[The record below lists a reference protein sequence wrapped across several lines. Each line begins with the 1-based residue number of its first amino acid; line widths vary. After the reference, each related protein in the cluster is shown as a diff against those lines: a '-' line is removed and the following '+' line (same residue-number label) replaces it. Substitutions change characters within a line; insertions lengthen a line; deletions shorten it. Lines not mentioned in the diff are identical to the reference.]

1 MLVKWFCLCGLLLK
15 YVLYKK
21 IQSFYPQVLYYSWS
35 VEKAFSEQLRKLVCW
50 FSSDIKLVNAI
61 GTKRLLQLFFE
72 NIQNI

>member
-1 MLVKWFCLCGLLLK
+1 MF
-15 YVLYKK
+15 YIKK
-21 IQSFYPQVLYYSWS
+21 ILSFYPQVLYYSWS
-35 VEKAFSEQLRKLVCW
+35 VEKTFSEQLRKLVCW

>member
-1 MLVKWFCLCGLLLK
+1 MF
-15 YVLYKK
+15 YIKK
-21 IQSFYPQVLYYSWS
+21 ILSFYPQVLYYSWS